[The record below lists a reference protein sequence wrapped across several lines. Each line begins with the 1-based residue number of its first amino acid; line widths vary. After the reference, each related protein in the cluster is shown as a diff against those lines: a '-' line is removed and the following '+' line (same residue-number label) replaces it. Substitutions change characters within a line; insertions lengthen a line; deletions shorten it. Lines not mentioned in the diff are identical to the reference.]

1 MRTPRTLWERLQ
13 PLVRGEHKAT
23 TLERPGSRLI
33 ELMLLVTH
41 LVLQEVRAE
50 KKEGWKPIPAAAE
63 LGGSRTQPGLC
74 VETHT
79 GQAPLRRGT
88 EIRGHT
94 QQTTQHR

>member
-50 KKEGWKPIPAAAE
+50 KKGVGNQFLQLLSLGAA
-63 LGGSRTQPGLC
+63 GHSQGS
-74 VETHT
+74 V
-79 GQAPLRRGT
+79 
-88 EIRGHT
+88 
-94 QQTTQHR
+94 